1 MTRIWSSSW
10 KAASCWR
17 WSPALGGRSGFIS
30 SRRTAKPYGRNQ
42 RRCWGLQT
50 HRSVSKVCT
59 TAGIGHWLPGGQPGS
74 LWTRIRGSWGK
85 PEPGPLHNEHND
97 AEPWDQI
104 LHTFCIIHWI
114 MLSAL
119 DTAGRNQECQEWSHF
134 PSSWATAQ
142 NCHGVDQLISSPKH
156 KFRLLRCPC
165 DCTWFFNA
173 LMLSVRHSLS
183 IHGVV
188 WCTLAVSLDISHL
201 CTAFGKASCSTGL
214 YLCLT
219 RKPQRC
225 GDARA
230 DERYLWKGKPFLIL
244 ILGNQNLPHC
254 RKLRYDS
261 Q

>member
-1 MTRIWSSSW
+1 MRPDPSHVLYHTLNYAVCSGHSW
-10 KAASCWR
+10 EESGMSGMVTFPKLMSYCSKLSWGRPTYFFPKAQVQV
-17 WSPALGGRSGFIS
+17 
-30 SRRTAKPYGRNQ
+30 TQ
-42 RRCWGLQT
+42 
-50 HRSVSKVCT
+50 V
-59 TAGIGHWLPGGQPGS
+59 S
-74 LWTRIRGSWGK
+74 LWWY
-85 PEPGPLHNEHND
+85 L
-97 AEPWDQI
+97 I
-104 LHTFCIIHWI
+104 L
-114 MLSAL
+114 
-119 DTAGRNQECQEWSHF
+119 
-134 PSSWATAQ
+134 
-142 NCHGVDQLISSPKH
+142 
-156 KFRLLRCPC
+156 
-165 DCTWFFNA
+165 NA
-173 LMLSVRHSLS
+173 LILSVRHSLS

-188 WCTLAVSLDISHL
+188 WCALAVSLDVSHL